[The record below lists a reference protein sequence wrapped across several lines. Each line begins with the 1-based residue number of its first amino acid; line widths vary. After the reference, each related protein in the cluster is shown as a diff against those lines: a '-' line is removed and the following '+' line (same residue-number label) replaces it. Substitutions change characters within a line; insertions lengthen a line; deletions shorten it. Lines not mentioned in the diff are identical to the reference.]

1 LTRKAPN
8 PDAFLIFDRMDKS
21 AYIQIRVMRTVLVCS
36 IGILLLKF
44 SAYFITH
51 SNAILSDALESII
64 NVVAGA
70 FALYSL
76 VLAAKPKDDGHP
88 YGHGKI
94 EFISAGFEGGLI
106 LLAGIIIIVK
116 SIVNWIH
123 PIEIHSLDAGAI
135 LAAIAGAANY
145 ILARIL
151 IRTAQKHNSLT
162 LMADGKHLMTDT
174 WSSVGLVA
182 GVILIQF
189 TGWVWLDNFLAAAF
203 GLLIIYTG
211 YQLVRKA
218 LAGLMDEADENIL
231 QEVINVLQTNRT
243 PFWIDIHNLRIQ
255 QYGSSYHIDC
265 HVTLPWYQDLKTS
278 HDELKNMESLI
289 TEKFHRKVELFIHPD
304 PCLPFSC
311 SLCSVKDCPERQK
324 PFERS
329 VEWTVANVMRNE
341 KHQL

>member
-1 LTRKAPN
+1 
-8 PDAFLIFDRMDKS
+8 
-21 AYIQIRVMRTVLVCS
+21 MRIVLACS

-76 VLAAKPKDDGHP
+76 VLAAKPKDADHP

-116 SIVNWIH
+116 SIVNWIN
-123 PIEIHSLDAGAI
+123 PIAIHSLDAGAI

-145 ILARIL
+145 ILARVL
-151 IRTAQKHNSLT
+151 IHTARKHNSLT

-174 WSSVGLVA
+174 WSSAGLVA
-182 GVILIQF
+182 GVILIQL
-189 TGWVWLDNFLAAAF
+189 TGWVWLDNFLAAGF

-211 YQLVRKA
+211 YRLVRKA

-231 QEVINVLQTNRT
+231 KEVINVLQTNRT

-278 HDELKNMESLI
+278 HDELKNMENLI
-289 TEKFHRKVELFIHPD
+289 AREFHRKVELFIHPD

-311 SLCSVKDCPERQK
+311 SLCKLKDCPERQK
-324 PFERS
+324 PFERQ
-329 VEWTVANVMRNE
+329 VEWTVENVMRNE